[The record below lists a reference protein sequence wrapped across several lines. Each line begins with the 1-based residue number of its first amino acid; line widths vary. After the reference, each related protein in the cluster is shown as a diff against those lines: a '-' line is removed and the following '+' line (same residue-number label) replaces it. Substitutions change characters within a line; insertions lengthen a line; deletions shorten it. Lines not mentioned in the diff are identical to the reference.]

1 MAIAL
6 SQQTRES
13 HLHVFFIFIVKSE
26 PFFLFFKPIFTLK
39 IEVYYVTDNNCVITM
54 ERALPKT
61 RPSSGENPKTLP
73 PCIQITKLTLNLH
86 CIALYC
92 KTTAGPY
99 R

>member
-1 MAIAL
+1 MAL
-6 SQQTRES
+6 SQQARES
-13 HLHVFFIFIVKSE
+13 HLHVFLYLLLKVNH
-26 PFFLFFKPIFTLK
+26 FFFFFKPIFTLK

>member
-1 MAIAL
+1 MAL
-6 SQQTRES
+6 SQQARES
-13 HLHVFFIFIVKSE
+13 HLHVFLYLLLKVNQ
-26 PFFLFFKPIFTLK
+26 FFFFFKPIFTLK
-39 IEVYYVTDNNCVITM
+39 IEVYYVTDNNCIITM

-61 RPSSGENPKTLP
+61 SPSSGENPKTLP

>member
-1 MAIAL
+1 M
-6 SQQTRES
+6 
-13 HLHVFFIFIVKSE
+13 
-26 PFFLFFKPIFTLK
+26 FTLK